1 MDLVGEVYGRVER
14 GGMIPS
20 VPSLVRI
27 ATALRV
33 PPDTLLG
40 FDPAPAARPRFS
52 PALQRL
58 IGLLERADSD
68 TIRAVLVV
76 ARVVLRTREKT
87 ARRGSKAR

>member
-1 MDLVGEVYGRVER
+1 
-14 GGMIPS
+14 MIPS
-20 VPSLVRI
+20 VPTLVRI

-33 PPDTLLG
+33 APDTLLG
-40 FDPAPAARPRFS
+40 FSPAPSARPHRR

-58 IGLLERADSD
+58 IGLLERADDD
-68 TIRAVLVV
+68 TMRAVLVV